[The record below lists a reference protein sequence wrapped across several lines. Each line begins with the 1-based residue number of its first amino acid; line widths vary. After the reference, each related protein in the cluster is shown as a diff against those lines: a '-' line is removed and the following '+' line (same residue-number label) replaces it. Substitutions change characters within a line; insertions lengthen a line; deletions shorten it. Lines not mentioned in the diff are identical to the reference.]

1 MKRID
6 GRKSNELRKV
16 NITRN
21 YIPHAEGSV
30 LIEFGNTKVICTAT
44 VETNKVPVF
53 LRGSGQGWVTAEYS
67 MLPRSTTIRSPRESM
82 RGRVGGRTH
91 EIQRLIGRSLRS
103 IVDLNALGEL
113 TIWIDADVIQAD
125 GGTRTAAITGSF
137 IALFDA
143 VKYLIEEDKIEE
155 FPINDYVA
163 AISVGIVDDESYLD
177 LCFEEDSHAQV
188 DMNVVMTS
196 LGEFI
201 EVQGTAESR
210 PFSPDEFDELLKL
223 AKKGINELVEVQK
236 SVIGKDFDKLSKRL
250 TPESR

>member
-1 MKRID
+1 MERID
-6 GRKSNELRKV
+6 SKKPDELRKV

-21 YIPHAEGSV
+21 YIPHAEGSA

-44 VETNKVPVF
+44 VETNKVPMF
-53 LRGSGQGWVTAEYS
+53 LRGSGQGWITAEYS

-82 RGRVGGRTH
+82 MGRVGGRTH

-103 IVDLNALGEL
+103 VVNREALGEL

-143 VKYLIEEDKIEE
+143 VKYLIEEGKIKE
-155 FPINDYVA
+155 FPINDYVS
-163 AISVGIVDDESYLD
+163 AISVGIVDGEPCLD
-177 LCFEEDSHAQV
+177 LCFEEDVDAQV
-188 DMNVVMTS
+188 DMNIVMTG

-201 EVQGTAESR
+201 EVQGTAESH
-210 PFSPDEFDELLKL
+210 PFTRDELDKLLAL
-223 AKKGINELVEVQK
+223 AKKGINELIKIQK
-236 SVIGKDFDKLSKRL
+236 SIIGKDFDKLSKKFKF
-250 TPESR
+250 EK